1 MFEGDTENG
10 ELEIGQ
16 VAAMINKI
24 EPAGEIVREIVDE
37 YSSVMEKLQGFN
49 L

>member
-24 EPAGEIVREIVDE
+24 EAAGDIVKEIMEE
-37 YSSVMEKLQGFN
+37 YKNLTLQII
-49 L
+49 